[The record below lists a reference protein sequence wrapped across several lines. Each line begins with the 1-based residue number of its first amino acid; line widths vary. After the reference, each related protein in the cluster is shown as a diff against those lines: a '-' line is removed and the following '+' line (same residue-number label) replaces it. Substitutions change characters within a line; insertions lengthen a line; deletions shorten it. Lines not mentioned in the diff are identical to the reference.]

1 MIPFVSVPKLV
12 DDDNDKIIIIK
23 GKIRIEFDTWI
34 GYHSIEQLLW
44 SLLCYVISQKSE
56 NVYIAVGYT
65 DMMKGIDGLDF
76 LV

>member
-23 GKIRIEFDTWI
+23 GKIRIEFDTGI

-44 SLLCYVISQKSE
+44 SLLCYVISQKSD

>member
-44 SLLCYVISQKSE
+44 SLLCYVISQKSD